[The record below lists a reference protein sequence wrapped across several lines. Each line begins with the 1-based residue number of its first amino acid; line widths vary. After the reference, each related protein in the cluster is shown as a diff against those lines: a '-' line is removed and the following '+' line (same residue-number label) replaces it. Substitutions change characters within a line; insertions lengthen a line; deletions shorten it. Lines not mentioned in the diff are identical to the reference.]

1 MIRAQTKLNPIS
13 TLKISIPLPGFPLF
27 SPIPTGHHAP
37 PSHFSLSA
45 RPAALRYPVASFP
58 RALASAQSPRKNHDS
73 AQEISS
79 WTSPIFIAISQ
90 PPSIP
95 SPAPSIPEQLAF
107 PRSDGR
113 PTVVTFLRHCGCP
126 FAEKTLLSLRST
138 AQQYPQISFIAISHS
153 GRAATDH
160 WLEALSGPGSVE
172 VLVDEQREIYAR
184 WGLGVSDWWH
194 VLSPSSMWS
203 VWKLGRGEGIWNRPT
218 ESGSRW
224 QRAGSW
230 AVDGDGV
237 VKWGGVFI
245 RADEIPDFGQAVLAL
260 ENVQEKV

>member
-1 MIRAQTKLNPIS
+1 MLRHRTSHSPQDPQ
-13 TLKISIPLPGFPLF
+13 LF
-27 SPIPTGHHAP
+27 ATQSP
-37 PSHFSLSA
+37 PSLAPSLLPSLHA
-45 RPAALRYPVASFP
+45 RIMTLR
-58 RALASAQSPRKNHDS
+58 
-73 AQEISS
+73 QEISS

-90 PPSIP
+90 PPAIP

-138 AQQYPQISFIAISHS
+138 AQQYPHISFIAISHS
-153 GRAATDH
+153 DRAATDH

-194 VLSPSSMWS
+194 VLSPSSMWT

-237 VKWGGVFI
+237 VRWGGVSI